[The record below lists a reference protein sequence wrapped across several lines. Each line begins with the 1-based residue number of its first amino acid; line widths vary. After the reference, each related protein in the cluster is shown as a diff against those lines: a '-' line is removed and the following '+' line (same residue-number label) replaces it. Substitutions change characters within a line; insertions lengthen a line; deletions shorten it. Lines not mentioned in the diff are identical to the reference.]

1 MSFSFLE
8 NLWDTESNS
17 AFTSEQSNPAG
28 RRYVGGAAGMHQPTP
43 QVMQQQQQQ
52 QTQQPSPPEQTYSM
66 TQYPPE
72 PQQAPHMVSASRSGR
87 AGAGAGP
94 GPDANTEMKALLRA
108 TLGQLYENNNQE
120 YHKIQQLKEGRGKLT
135 KNIQNLTYVVYA
147 LLVLCFV
154 MAILLMI
161 VCYKVN
167 NLGPQH
173 QHQHQ
178 HLVSKHQHH

>member
-28 RRYVGGAAGMHQPTP
+28 RRYVGGAAGMHQQTP

-52 QTQQPSPPEQTYSM
+52 QTQQQPSPPEQTYSM

-87 AGAGAGP
+87 AGAGP
-94 GPDANTEMKALLRA
+94 GSDANSEMKALLRA

-147 LLVLCFV
+147 LLALCFV
-154 MAILLMI
+154 MAILLII

-167 NLGPQH
+167 NLGQH
-173 QHQHQ
+173 QHQR
-178 HLVSKHQHH
+178 HLVSKHH